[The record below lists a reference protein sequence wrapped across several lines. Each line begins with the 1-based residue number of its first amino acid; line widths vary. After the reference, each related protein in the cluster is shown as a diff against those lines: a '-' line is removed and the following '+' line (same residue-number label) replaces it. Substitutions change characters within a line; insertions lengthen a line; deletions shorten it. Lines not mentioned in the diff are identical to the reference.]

1 MSEKLFFVFDVESVG
16 LHGEGYA
23 YGYVVVDHN
32 GNEIECGE
40 SSCDPKFA
48 TGDEAGRK
56 WIAENCPKLI
66 AIENHPR
73 DVQFRFV
80 EVWYRWKAKGVVM
93 VADCPWPVEA
103 TFLRDCVRRYDM
115 QGPYPLIDVG
125 SVVLAAGGDP
135 IGTFDRKDNE
145 LPKHDPLCD
154 ARQSARILI
163 QHLKRDDPAAALV
176 AKAREA
182 VESLKISDAY
192 LGWGDCS
199 LENVHNRVRAT
210 IHSLAAALD
219 AYAKGGAK

>member
-23 YGYVVVDHN
+23 YGYVVVDRD
-32 GNEIECGE
+32 GNEIACGE

-56 WIAENCPKLI
+56 WIAENCPKLLSL
-66 AIENHPR
+66 ESVPR
-73 DVQFRFV
+73 DVQFRFL
-80 EVWYRWKAKGVVM
+80 EDWHHWKAKGAVM

-103 TFLRDCVRRYDM
+103 RFLLDCMWCSMD
-115 QGPYPLIDVG
+115 GPYPLIDVG

-135 IGTFDRKDNE
+135 VGTFDRKDNE

-210 IHSLAAALD
+210 IHSLAAALA
-219 AYAKGGAK
+219 AYEQGGAK